1 MAYESLYRRYRP
13 QRFSDVRGQDHVV
26 AALHNAVRENRVG
39 HAYLLSGP
47 RGTGKTS
54 TARILAKAL
63 NCTDLADGEPC
74 GTCDSCQAIESGT
87 SYDLME
93 LDAAS
98 NNGVDAMRDLIAK
111 AALGSP
117 GRTKVY
123 LLDEVHMLSA
133 GASNA
138 LLKTLEEPPGHVVFV
153 LATTDPHK
161 VLPTIRSRT
170 QHFELHLLSAN
181 ELRALVDHV
190 VADAGLDVDD
200 KAVDYVLRVGGGS
213 ARDTLSALDQVVA
226 AGGVLD
232 DGDDVDGLV
241 DALCANDT
249 GAALR
254 AVADATAKGRDPR
267 VLGEALLARLRDI
280 FLLRM
285 GDPLAHIPD
294 DQKNRIRDW
303 SENLTDR
310 ACTRGLEAIGD
321 ALREMRNA
329 PDTRIPLEIALVKLT
344 RADADASIEQL
355 VARIERLERG
365 ITAGPTAAA
374 SVHAATDSSPTAA
387 DNGEPSPARKAR
399 PADAARAV
407 LGNKAKSTPPPT
419 RPAAPA
425 QTPARNPVAPHRP
438 TNRDSEPVVDPA
450 PSTPDDLPVSDK
462 APPPVQATSASGNL
476 PDLETLWTTQVLPSL
491 SGLTKAMF
499 SVGHFVRVECTNGT
513 FAVPNDVHRSKSL
526 QKLGEVETALTNA
539 MGAPCTISLVVEG
552 ESGNQPAAPQTPASP
567 EAQIAA
573 ERDEVGPI
581 SELAD
586 APTDARST
594 TQRIVDAF
602 PGAEIVEN

>member
-63 NCTDLADGEPC
+63 NCTNLDDGEPC

-170 QHFELHLLSAN
+170 QHFELHLLSAH
-181 ELRALVDHV
+181 ELRALVDGV
-190 VADAGLDVDD
+190 IADAGLDVDNT
-200 KAVDYVLRVGGGS
+200 AIDYVLRVGGGS

-232 DGDDVDGLV
+232 QGDDVDGLV
-241 DALCANDT
+241 DALCTNDT

-267 VLGEALLARLRDI
+267 VLGEALLGRLRDV

-294 DQKNRIRDW
+294 DQKAHIQNW
-303 SENLTDR
+303 SEQLTDR
-310 ACTRGLEAIGD
+310 DCTRGLEAIGD
-321 ALREMRNA
+321 ALRDMRSA
-329 PDTRIPLEIALVKLT
+329 PDTRIPFEIALVKLT
-344 RADADASIEQL
+344 RVDNDTSVEQL
-355 VARIERLERG
+355 VARIERLERS
-365 ITAGPTAAA
+365 IVA
-374 SVHAATDSSPTAA
+374 SPSVASSPTTPSDSTATGAA
-387 DNGEPSPARKAR
+387 TPPPSPPRTGR

-407 LGNKAKSTPPPT
+407 LENNRATTPPPPRPGRSQPSAPSRPTEEGAEPDAAPATPSDSTPP
-419 RPAAPA
+419 
-425 QTPARNPVAPHRP
+425 RNPVPAVETAPP
-438 TNRDSEPVVDPA
+438 SA
-450 PSTPDDLPVSDK
+450 PSSP
-462 APPPVQATSASGNL
+462 ANL
-476 PDLETLWTTQVLPSL
+476 TDLEALWTTQVLPSL

-499 SVGHFVRVECTNGT
+499 SVGHFVRVEGAQAV
-513 FAVPNDVHRSKSL
+513 FAVPNDVHRSKSM
-526 QKLGEVETALTNA
+526 QKLSEVEAALTNA
-539 MGAPCTISLVVEG
+539 MGSTCSINLVVEG
-552 ESGNQPAAPQTPASP
+552 ETGNQPTPPSAPTSP